1 MAIICCATPSEM
13 YLEETRSTLQFA
25 SRAKLV
31 KTRAI
36 VNEVLDERSMIKKL
50 QRELAVAKRATDGEI
65 DMCQIRELESEAARA
80 ENVAKMVQEK
90 YEKLKTSILKGGM
103 FQDSVIVKNR
113 KRKSSIRTPAKNT
126 ILNITSPSLHG
137 IDRKRRRQ
145 SDGIIH
151 HYNPVSSPL
160 LDVTNRNVA
169 LATLTPTL
177 ERKAKSNAED
187 TAYLQ
192 DSGSFQITLLK
203 EALSAKGD
211 ITRNMNRRLN
221 EWEEEAE
228 RYGASLNS
236 AQSEINTLK
245 EDHSSSIAQVEL
257 LSAEKEA
264 LELQRQDIVDEL
276 NEKSVE
282 KDTSINKALATIES
296 MLMEKEQLEGN
307 IESLEDQNEKQD
319 ATMSQMKSDF
329 DAVKEQCDVLQDK
342 CAVNDAIIEKNDS
355 DITKLLVNLV
365 EAKESNVASMQ
376 TNEALQGQIR
386 DLTFTVNNLNSD
398 IINGEAVA
406 HTIQEQKE
414 LAKSLANQ
422 MSDKEDSALSENQC
436 LIKQGL
442 PINVRLN
449 NTAFNSLFSVF
460 KNMAGVSCKSVKD
473 KIRSGALPVL
483 PFSKVEPTKSVC
495 LAWHTRAE
503 CNTNCSCVYDHV
515 TTYTDADLQPLHLWC
530 TEHFHE

>member
-1 MAIICCATPSEM
+1 M
-13 YLEETRSTLQFA
+13 
-25 SRAKLV
+25 
-31 KTRAI
+31 
-36 VNEVLDERSMIKKL
+36 
-50 QRELAVAKRATDGEI
+50 
-65 DMCQIRELESEAARA
+65 
-80 ENVAKMVQEK
+80 
-90 YEKLKTSILKGGM
+90 
-103 FQDSVIVKNR
+103 
-113 KRKSSIRTPAKNT
+113 
-126 ILNITSPSLHG
+126 
-137 IDRKRRRQ
+137 DRKRRRQ
-145 SDGIIH
+145 SDGIVH

-177 ERKAKSNAED
+177 ERKAKSNAEE

-192 DSGSFQITLLK
+192 DSGSFQIVLLK

-211 ITRNMNRRLN
+211 ITRDMNRRLN

-276 NEKSVE
+276 NDKSVE
-282 KDTSINKALATIES
+282 KDTAINKALATIES
-296 MLMEKEQLEGN
+296 MLMEKEQLEGK

-319 ATMSQMKSDF
+319 ATMSQMKTDF

-376 TNEALQGQIR
+376 TNEALQGQTR